1 MDSFGDVAVCCPET
15 SAWVY
20 IGNQVYDITPWLDRH
35 PGGKEILLLS
45 AGRDISDLFVT
56 YHPFTDKAAE
66 VIGKYH
72 IGEVSSTEFPQ
83 FAPDRGFYQECRQK
97 VGEYFR
103 ANKIDHKDPKAGLW
117 RLALFFALA
126 AVAYTILVQGTA
138 WSWPVRILA
147 AILLGVTQAL
157 PLLHT
162 MHDASHLAIGS
173 TPGWW
178 RNMGRLCM
186 DWYAGASLYSWS
198 HTQTNAQCSLTRRLG
213 AVAAAVPRSLVLP
226 RLSLLACACSGTIST
241 RSVTTCTRTCT
252 APTLICRWW
261 RRATF
266 VASLLSSAGL
276 ACTSSSTSI

>member
-1 MDSFGDVAVCCPET
+1 M
-15 SAWVY
+15 Y

-35 PGGKEILLLS
+35 PGGKEILLLT

-103 ANKIDHKDPKAGLW
+103 TNKIDHKDPRSGLW
-117 RLALFFALA
+117 RLALFFTMA
-126 AVAYTILVQGTA
+126 AVAYTILNQGTA
-138 WSWPVRILA
+138 WSWPVRIAA
-147 AILLGVTQAL
+147 AILLGVAQAL

-173 TPGWW
+173 TPTWW

-198 HTQTNAQCSLTRRLG
+198 ERQHNTEGTHLCSGLLSCRSDAFFASRTLFL
-213 AVAAAVPRSLVLP
+213 PSLVGVQVQSAHDRSP
-226 RLSLLACACSGTIST
+226 RVHECPRC
-241 RSVTTCTRTCT
+241 
-252 APTLICRWW
+252 
-261 RRATF
+261 
-266 VASLLSSAGL
+266 
-276 ACTSSSTSI
+276 